1 MKNNSETKILI
12 AGGDPKQIQLLGSIL
27 IKEKFDVSYFMS
39 GEDALK
45 AVEKNNYDI
54 LLLDSKLKD
63 GSGFDLCRK
72 IKNEL
77 QGVELPVLMISAKA
91 LKQEIVEGFEAGA
104 EDYITKPFNTNELLA
119 RVHTH
124 LEIKRQREF
133 LKIMNQELERQVK
146 ERTEKLSFERD
157 MNKKLRT
164 KYEAIF
170 HLAPVG
176 MIVINSKNKEVLE
189 VNKRVAELVGSSIE
203 EILVNFWDIVS
214 NIECKAVNIK
224 TKVLN
229 RELFIADTCITSM
242 KGHKTYLRFSGEP
255 IDLHS
260 EGDYFLLIQDITVS
274 KKWEQS
280 QYVLKDT
287 LIKLKDTIRVDE
299 LTGLANLLEMQYKFT
314 DFKTR
319 FERSRKE
326 FSIMYLSIKPFIEV
340 MDFSREKQ
348 NRIIEI
354 SHFIRESVR
363 KQDAVA
369 RVSDMNFMLL
379 LPETSYSGALKL
391 KEKLEVLISYRMKR
405 LKIEGEIIFGLAW
418 YNDNLFKDQVFENLD
433 INIERK

>member
-12 AGGDPKQIQLLGSIL
+12 AGGDPRQIQLLGSIL
-27 IKEKFDVSYFMS
+27 IKEKFNVSYFMS
-39 GEDALK
+39 GEDTLK
-45 AVEKNNYDI
+45 AIEGNNFDI

-63 GSGFDLCRK
+63 GSGFVLCRQ
-72 IKNEL
+72 IKSE
-77 QGVELPVLMISAKA
+77 QKGVELPVLMISAKA

-104 EDYITKPFNTNELLA
+104 EDYITKPFNSNELLA

-176 MIVINSKNKEVLE
+176 MIVIDCKNKAILE
-189 VNKRVAELVGSSIE
+189 VNKRVAELVGSTIE
-203 EILVNFWDIVS
+203 EIQLNFWDVLS
-214 NIECKAVNIK
+214 NIECKAVDIK
-224 TKVLN
+224 SKVLN
-229 RELFIADTCITSM
+229 RELFIADTCLTTV
-242 KGHKTYLRFSGEP
+242 KDHKTYLRFSGEP
-255 IDLHS
+255 IDLQS
-260 EGDYFLLIQDITVS
+260 DGDYFLLIQDITLS
-274 KKWEQS
+274 KKWEES
-280 QYVLKDT
+280 QFVLKDT
-287 LIKLKDTIRVDE
+287 LVKLKDTIRIDE
-299 LTGLANLLEMQYKFT
+299 LTGLANLLEMQYKFE

-326 FSIMYLSIKPFIEV
+326 FSIMYLSIKPYIEV

-348 NRIIEI
+348 NKITEI
-354 SHFIRESVR
+354 SHFIRETVR

-369 RVSDMNFMLL
+369 RVSDMNFLLL

-391 KEKLEVLISYRMKR
+391 KEKLETLISEKTKI
-405 LKIEGEIIFGLAW
+405 LKIEGEIVFGIAW
-418 YNDNLFKDQVFENLD
+418 YNDNLYKDQVFENLD